1 MLAKAHT
8 THEEEKTMNKM
19 LLALAVATAL
29 TGSLAHADEAKPDN
43 EVSFNVAGVSDYRY
57 RGISQ
62 TRLKPALQGGVDYV
76 NNPTGLYAGAWA
88 STIKWTK
95 DAGGSGDVEL
105 DLYAGKRGQLTADIG
120 YDVGVLAYVYAD
132 NGLKHIAGLANA
144 DTQEVYGQ
152 LSYGPAYIKYSHAV
166 SNLFGIVNSKNSG
179 YLDIGATIDL
189 TNGWTGNLHAGHQK
203 VNNNDAASY
212 TDWKV
217 GVTRDFGFVSG
228 ALAVIGTNA
237 DKSAY
242 ASPVNGK
249 FMGKTALQLT
259 LSKTF

>member
-1 MLAKAHT
+1 M
-8 THEEEKTMNKM
+8 
-19 LLALAVATAL
+19 
-29 TGSLAHADEAKPDN
+29 
-43 EVSFNVAGVSDYRY
+43 
-57 RGISQ
+57 
-62 TRLKPALQGGVDYV
+62 
-76 NNPTGLYAGAWA
+76 
-88 STIKWTK
+88 
-95 DAGGSGDVEL
+95 
-105 DLYAGKRGQLTADIG
+105 
-120 YDVGVLAYVYAD
+120 GVLAYVYAD

-152 LSYGPAYIKYSHAV
+152 LSYGPVYIKYSHAV

-179 YLDIGATIDL
+179 YLDIGANIDL

-203 VNNNDAASY
+203 VKNNDAASY

-237 DKSAY
+237 GKSAY

-259 LSKTF
+259 VSKTF

>member
-1 MLAKAHT
+1 
-8 THEEEKTMNKM
+8 MNKIVFAIAAT
-19 LLALAVATAL
+19 LATFASGLI
-29 TGSLAHADEAKPDN
+29 HAQEAKPDN
-43 EVSFNVAGVSDYRY
+43 EVSFNLAGVSDYRY

-62 TRLKPALQGGVDYV
+62 TRLQPALQGGADYV

-95 DAGGSGDVEL
+95 DAGGSGDVEV
-105 DLYAGKRGQLTADIG
+105 DLYAGKRGQVTDDIG

-132 NGLKHIAGLANA
+132 NGLKNVAGFADAN
-144 DTQEVYGQ
+144 TQEIYGQ

-179 YLDIGATIDL
+179 YLDLGANIDL
-189 TNGWTGNLHAGHQK
+189 ANGWTGNLHAGHQK
-203 VNNNDAASY
+203 VKNNDASSY

-217 GVTRDFGFVSG
+217 GVTRDFGVVTG

-237 DKSAY
+237 GKVAY

-249 FMGKTALQLT
+249 FMGKTALVLT
-259 LSKTF
+259 VSKVF